1 MPYLLGI
8 EIGETT
14 VAAALCRRSSPPRG
28 RAPQAAGETAWGP
41 AEPVTLGASAP
52 VVATSLALSPGG
64 DLVAADGTA
73 GGAGQRTSGSAGHR
87 ASDPAGQR
95 ASGFLHRIGDDVAVR
110 LAGEAVRPETL
121 LAGMVGW
128 VAGRLWQL
136 QGKAPDRIAV
146 AHPTGWGAYRLGL
159 VRTALD
165 EIGLGDPAL
174 VPRAGAVVTG
184 FQAAGRLPAGA
195 TVLLV
200 LRLGGAGLEV
210 SLIQPHAPGQYEF
223 ITSAWCAD
231 LAGSALD
238 TADAA
243 GQRAVLRAAVDLA
256 TRTVAACALAPADVS
271 AVLLAGSAAGHP
283 LFTDLLAQAFPAP
296 VLQLGDPRL
305 TVACGA
311 ALALR
316 PRSRPEPTDGPVLPE
331 YPTAE
336 APLITATEPLPPG
349 PAGAMPPPRPPVRVI
364 EAPVVRR

>member
-14 VAAALCRRSSPPRG
+14 VAAAMCRRSSPPHG
-28 RAPQAAGETAWGP
+28 RAPQAAGEAAWGP
-41 AEPVTLGASAP
+41 AEPVTLAASAP
-52 VVATSLALSPGG
+52 VVATSLGLSPGG
-64 DLVAADGTA
+64 DLVAAEGTA
-73 GGAGQRTSGSAGHR
+73 GAGQHASG
-87 ASDPAGQR
+87 PAAQR
-95 ASGFLHRIGDDVAVR
+95 ASGFVHRIGGDIAVH

-121 LAGMVGW
+121 MAGMVGW

-136 QGKAPDRIAV
+136 QGKAPERIAV
-146 AHPTGWGAYRLGL
+146 AHPTGWGPYRLGL

-195 TVLLV
+195 AVLLV
-200 LRLGGAGLEV
+200 LRLDGAGLEV

-223 ITSAWCAD
+223 ITSAWWAD
-231 LAGSALD
+231 LAGSVLD
-238 TADAA
+238 AADPA

-256 TRTVAACALAPADVS
+256 ARTAGACALAPADVS

-283 LFTDLLAQAFPAP
+283 LFADLLAQAFPAP

-316 PRSRPEPTDGPVLPE
+316 PRSRPEPADGRALPE

-336 APLITATEPLPPG
+336 APLVTATEPLPPG
-349 PAGAMPPPRPPVRVI
+349 PVGAMPPPRPPVRVI
-364 EAPVVRR
+364 EAPAARR

>member
-14 VAAALCRRSSPPRG
+14 VAAALCRRSAPPRG
-28 RAPQAAGETAWGP
+28 RAPQSAAETAWGP
-41 AEPVTLGASAP
+41 AEPVTLGAAAA

-64 DLVAADGTA
+64 DLVASDGTA
-73 GGAGQRTSGSAGHR
+73 GAA
-87 ASDPAGQR
+87 AQR
-95 ASGFLHRIGDDVAVR
+95 ASGFLHRIGGDTAVR
-110 LAGEAVRPETL
+110 LAGEPVRPETL

-136 QGKAPDRIAV
+136 QGRAPDRIAV
-146 AHPTGWGAYRLGL
+146 AHPTGWGPYRLGL
-159 VRTALD
+159 VRAALE

-184 FQAAGRLPAGA
+184 FQAAGRLPATGA
-195 TVLLV
+195 ALLV
-200 LRLGGAGLEV
+200 LRLGGAGLEI
-210 SLIQPHAPGQYEF
+210 SLIHPHATGQYEF
-223 ITSAWCAD
+223 ITSVWCAD
-231 LAGSALD
+231 LAGSVLD
-238 TADAA
+238 AADPA

-256 TRTVAACALAPADVS
+256 VRTAAACAFEAAEVA

-283 LFTDLLAQAFPAP
+283 LLTDLLAQAFPAP

-316 PRSRPEPTDGPVLPE
+316 PRTRLAETATGPALPE

-336 APLITATEPLPPG
+336 APLVTAMEPLPPG
-349 PAGAMPPPRPPVRVI
+349 PVGAMPPPRPPVRVT
-364 EAPVVRR
+364 EAPAGRR